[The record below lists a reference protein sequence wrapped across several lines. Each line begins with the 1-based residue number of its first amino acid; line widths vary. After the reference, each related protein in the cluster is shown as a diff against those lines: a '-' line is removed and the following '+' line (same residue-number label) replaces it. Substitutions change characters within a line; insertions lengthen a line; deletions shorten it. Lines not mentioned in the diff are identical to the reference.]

1 VQGTAAEIAGF
12 LSIPDDEIDYTCAG
26 INHLAFYL
34 TLTRNGQDLY
44 PLLRELL
51 GSGHY
56 PAFERVRF
64 SVLRDF
70 GYFVTESS
78 EHFSEYVPWFIKQ
91 GREDLIDRY
100 SVPLDE
106 YPARC
111 EDQIAEWEE
120 TRQALLSGA
129 TNARRKPAMPGSWT
143 RKLAA
148 QQRANPAMATTIQ
161 REMQARQA
169 KKRQGHSGEYG
180 TLIVHSM
187 ETGQPRVV
195 YGNVANHGLI
205 ENLPADCC
213 VEVPCLVDGN
223 GIQPVR
229 VGAIPP
235 QLASLMQTNIN
246 VQRMT
251 VEASIS
257 GKRDHVFQ
265 AALLEPHTAA
275 ELSPDEIRS
284 LVDDLIAAHG
294 DWLPEFH

>member
-1 VQGTAAEIAGF
+1 M
-12 LSIPDDEIDYTCAG
+12 
-26 INHLAFYL
+26 AFYL
-34 TLTRNGQDLY
+34 RLTQNGSDLY
-44 PLLRELL
+44 PALRDRLA
-51 GSGHY
+51 SGNY

-78 EHFSEYVPWFIKQ
+78 EHFSEYVPWFIKN
-91 GREDLIDRY
+91 GREDLIEKFN
-100 SVPLDE
+100 VPLDE

-111 EDQIAEWEE
+111 EDQIAEWTD
-120 TRQALLSGA
+120 TRRSLISGGAEDAALMP
-129 TNARRKPAMPGSWT
+129 RIPGSWT
-143 RKLAA
+143 RKLAV
-148 QQRANPAMATTIQ
+148 QQRSDPALVEAIG
-161 REMQARQA
+161 REMLVRQT
-169 KKRQGHSGEYG
+169 KKRTGHSGEYG

-187 ETGQPRVV
+187 ETGQPRVI
-195 YGNVANHGLI
+195 YGNVTNSGLI
-205 ENLPADCC
+205 ENLAPDCC
-213 VEVPCLVDGN
+213 VEVPCLVDRN

-251 VEASIS
+251 VEASRT
-257 GKRDHVFQ
+257 GRRDHVYQ
-265 AALLEPHTAA
+265 AAMLDPHTAA

-294 DWLPEFH
+294 DWLPEFC